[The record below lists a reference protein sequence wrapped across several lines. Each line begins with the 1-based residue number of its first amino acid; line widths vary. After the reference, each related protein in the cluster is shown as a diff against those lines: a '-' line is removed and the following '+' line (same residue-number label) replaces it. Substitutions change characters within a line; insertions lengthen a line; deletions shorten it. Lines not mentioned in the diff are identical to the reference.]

1 MMEMSFQLSL
11 VVFVENRLKNLSKIW
26 SEDYAREKVFL
37 KDDFK
42 YFLKFINK
50 ENVSYLRKFEE
61 FNVTRNEY
69 KNKYEKVK
77 KMQTKQVKDLD
88 LIKKLRVEYGLQL
101 LMVNKEY
108 INLLER
114 QGNRCL
120 TQFMKYNEHQK
131 IILQNYENC
140 KNLFNIN
147 QPVENIEQAYNDQVQ
162 ENPENQENQEN
173 NEQ

>member
-1 MMEMSFQLSL
+1 
-11 VVFVENRLKNLSKIW
+11 
-26 SEDYAREKVFL
+26 
-37 KDDFK
+37 
-42 YFLKFINK
+42 
-50 ENVSYLRKFEE
+50 
-61 FNVTRNEY
+61 
-69 KNKYEKVK
+69 
-77 KMQTKQVKDLD
+77 MQTKQMKDLD

-120 TQFMKYNEHQK
+120 NQFMKYNEHQK

>member
-1 MMEMSFQLSL
+1 
-11 VVFVENRLKNLSKIW
+11 
-26 SEDYAREKVFL
+26 
-37 KDDFK
+37 
-42 YFLKFINK
+42 
-50 ENVSYLRKFEE
+50 
-61 FNVTRNEY
+61 
-69 KNKYEKVK
+69 
-77 KMQTKQVKDLD
+77 MQTKQVKDLD